1 MLIWPIIRYNAQVVH
16 RHPEGVIMKNEFE
29 NKLVAV
35 LNKSIEPGKVM
46 NALAH
51 MCIGLGSAIGKEA
64 LRLTDYRDADGGS
77 HPFISEIPFIILS
90 ENSNKIR
97 KLRSEAIANNIIFN
111 DFTDTMT
118 TGTYQDQIER
128 TLQVKNENLVYYGII
143 LFGEWNTVT
152 EMTKKFSLWR

>member
-1 MLIWPIIRYNAQVVH
+1 MSAELFQ
-16 RHPEGVIMKNEFE
+16 

-35 LNKSIEPGKVM
+35 LNKSMDAGKVM

-51 MCIGLGSAIGKEA
+51 MCIGLGSAIGQKD
-64 LRLTDYRDADGGS
+64 LRLTNYQDADRGS

-97 KLRSEAIANNIIFN
+97 KLRQAALAEHILLN

-118 TGTYQDQIER
+118 VGTYQEQVER
-128 TLQVKNENLVYYGII
+128 TAQTKEDDLIYYGIV
-143 LFGEWNTVT
+143 LFGDWAKVT
-152 EMTKKFSLWR
+152 ELTKKCSLWR